1 MKRLVLKESAK
12 NMLITLAFIAV
23 VAGGMLLHIN
33 RVKKINSG
41 DFELVYQYGGDM

>member
-12 NMLITLAFIAV
+12 NMLITLAFITV

-33 RVKKINSG
+33 RVEKISTG
-41 DFELVYQYGGDM
+41 EMVMQYEGE